1 VRRPQRDRGPVSR
14 RQRKQRAALVEPGD
28 FVAALD
34 ASVAVAEVL
43 IAEITGQVIAMTALR
58 SEATAVM
65 ERTGVSYLAGIGD
78 LLRHASSDAE
88 RTRWTALA
96 ERMSSER
103 FDLTDKDMTPLLRE
117 LGVA

>member
-78 LLRHASSDAE
+78 LLRHASSDAS
-88 RTRWTALA
+88 ALA
-96 ERMSSER
+96 GLPSPNECRRSAS
-103 FDLTDKDMTPLLRE
+103 T
-117 LGVA
+117 